1 MTADYYAM
9 LGVAQTATDGEI
21 RTRFRKLAQLQHP
34 DRRNDVDRAQAVEEF
49 QKLTQAANTLLD
61 PERRVEYDR
70 SRRSAGKQGSAE
82 ERAVNTLVQRGVN
95 AFRDGDLKLALDSLQ
110 RATQQAPDQAR
121 VWHLLAQV
129 SVKAGKRGQGLKAA
143 QRAVELEPN
152 NGRYL
157 VTAGRLCADAGRTRT
172 AVELLERAEQWGAE
186 PAQVRPLLDELRKR
200 R

>member
-1 MTADYYAM
+1 MNADYYAV
-9 LGVAQTATDGEI
+9 LGVTQTATDGEI
-21 RTRFRKLAQLQHP
+21 RAQFRKLVQQQHP
-34 DRRNDVDRAQAVEEF
+34 DRRRDVDRGQAVEEF
-49 QKLTQAANTLLD
+49 QMLTQAANTLLD

-70 SRRSAGKQGSAE
+70 TRRSAGKQRSAE
-82 ERAVNTLVQRGVN
+82 DQAVNTLVQRGVN

-129 SVKAGKRGQGLKAA
+129 SVKAGKRSQALQAA
-143 QRAVELEPN
+143 QKAVELEPN

-157 VTAGRLCADAGRTRT
+157 VTAGRLCADAGRVKT
-172 AVELLERAEQWGAE
+172 ALQLLEQAQQWGAE
-186 PAQVRPLLDELRKR
+186 PAQVRPLLDELSKR